1 MKTKNFIQ
9 RNSVAI
15 AAFTVLAV
23 FGIGWYATGQPATT
37 SIGEDIVVGGNLSVG
52 GNQVI
57 TSAGVLQNVTAAAGI
72 ITSGTFDTARIPN
85 LDAGKIT
92 TGTFADARIPNL
104 AATKITSGT
113 FPAGISANAPTQNA
127 HLATKLYVDNAVAG
141 AGGDLV
147 AFRVTA
153 GNEACPSI
161 TGVTCRAKITNWGGY
176 LQLAACSQQSTGMCF
191 YSSR

>member
-9 RNSVAI
+9 RNSVTI
-15 AAFTVLAV
+15 AAFTVLAI
-23 FGIGWYATGQPATT
+23 FGIGWYVIGQSATT
-37 SIGEDIVVGGNLSVG
+37 SVGEDIVVGGNLSVG

-57 TSAGVLQNVTAAAGI
+57 TSAGVLQNVTAATGI

-92 TGTFADARIPNL
+92 SGTLADARIPNL

-113 FPAGISANAPTQNA
+113 FPAGVSANAPTQNA

-147 AFRVTA
+147 AFRHQPSSA
-153 GNEACPSI
+153 ACPTVS
-161 TGVTCRAKITNWGGY
+161 GVTCRFKLRSDGTASTCDGAAAGG
-176 LQLAACSQQSTGMCF
+176 CF